1 MKLHYENSM
10 TDSIRRISEEILVVE
25 GLKVEFVTKKKVD
38 VKFCVTPPIIY

>member
-25 GLKVEFVTKKKVD
+25 GLKVEFVTKKKVN
-38 VKFCVTPPIIY
+38 VKFCFTPPMIY